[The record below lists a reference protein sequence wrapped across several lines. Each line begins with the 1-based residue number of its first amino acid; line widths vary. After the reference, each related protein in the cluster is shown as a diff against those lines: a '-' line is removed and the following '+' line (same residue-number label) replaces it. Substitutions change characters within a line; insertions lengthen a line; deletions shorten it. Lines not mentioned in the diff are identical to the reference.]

1 MLTNYINLTILRLSL
16 VEQSKYINNREV
28 PHEVVVEELKIMTPE
43 EKAKERLLKFQQAK
57 AKAEQAKSHGNFPKE
72 EVPEFKTC
80 VLSKDKPRIIR
91 LIGNSPLM
99 RESVYDGLIVKRAFV
114 KTDDDKWTTI
124 ILSDD
129 RDNPVNKLWRT
140 IIGKYTYDKENKTKI
155 YANKGK
161 PSFERFI
168 RNGKKPEDCL
178 ASEKGMMTDTFYLF
192 NCLDRTD
199 DWCKENKHTKLLC
212 WDSTTKEVDGKT
224 VEYPTYGIKP
234 SLYNNIFD
242 EQCTALNRMY
252 DEFDVVVK
260 RLSKKLGDSWIQVF
274 SPEEKSKISQIGLD
288 PNKVT
293 MNYLSEEEESYEKY
307 KLEDIPFVSRPTS
320 ASYVNRVLS
329 KLIQQADIDFGTNL
343 KEDFAEWIEKE
354 KAEWEAKKAE
364 TKETESAEDT
374 STKVESENEEVTEET
389 TSTETPSFDS
399 MENVETEESSDDE
412 LPSEVEEPT
421 PTAPIQKVT
430 KVAKVAKFDPMSL
443 VDKFPAIANMREE
456 DIKLITGYN
465 SETDKFTYSVDENN
479 LCMCP
484 SCERDIPDPWA
495 SCVCGVSF
503 ES

>member
-1 MLTNYINLTILRLSL
+1 
-16 VEQSKYINNREV
+16 
-28 PHEVVVEELKIMTPE
+28 MTPE

-57 AKAEQAKSHGNFPKE
+57 AKAEQAKNHSSFPKE
-72 EVPEFKTC
+72 EVPDFKTC
-80 VLSKDKPRIIR
+80 VLFKDKPRIIR

-99 RESVYDGLIVKRAFV
+99 REEPTDPIIVKRAFV

-320 ASYVNRVLS
+320 VGYVLRVLG
-329 KLIQQADIDFGTNL
+329 KLIKACDLDFGTNL
-343 KEDFAEWIEKE
+343 YEEFVEYAEKE
-354 KAEWEAKKAE
+354 KKEWEAKKAE
-364 TKETESAEDT
+364 TKETESTEDT
-374 STKVESENEEVTEET
+374 STEVESEDEITEET
-389 TSTETPSFDS
+389 TSSETPSFDS
-399 MENVETEESSDDE
+399 METVETESSDDEE
-412 LPSEVEEPT
+412 LPSEVEEPA
-421 PTAPIQKVT
+421 PTVT
-430 KVAKVAKFDPMSL
+430 KKVVKTAKTVFDPLSL
-443 VDKFPAIANMREE
+443 KSEFPYIDKLRAE
-456 DIKLITGYN
+456 DLALITGYN
-465 SETDKFTYSVDENN
+465 SETNELTFKEGTDLAE
-479 LCMCP
+479 CP
-484 SCERDIPDPWA
+484 CGCTIGDPFQSCPK
-495 SCVCGVSF
+495 CGAVF
-503 ES
+503 G

>member
-91 LIGNSPLM
+91 LLGNSPLM
-99 RESVYDGLIVKRAFV
+99 RESVYDPLIVKRAFV

-320 ASYVNRVLS
+320 VGYVLRVLG
-329 KLIQQADIDFGTNL
+329 KLIKACDLDFGTNL
-343 KEDFAEWIEKE
+343 YEEFVEYAEKE
-354 KAEWEAKKAE
+354 KKEWEAKKAE
-364 TKETESAEDT
+364 TKETESTEDT
-374 STKVESENEEVTEET
+374 STEVESEDEITEET
-389 TSTETPSFDS
+389 TSSETPSFDS
-399 MENVETEESSDDE
+399 METVETESSDDEE

-421 PTAPIQKVT
+421 STAPIQKVA

-443 VDKFPAIANMREE
+443 VNKFPAIANMREE
-456 DIKLITGYN
+456 DRKLITGYN
-465 SETDKFTYSVDENN
+465 SETDKFTYSVDENS
-479 LCMCP
+479 LCLCP
-484 SCERDIPDPWA
+484 NCNRDIPDPWTN
-495 SCVCGVSF
+495 CVCGVSF

>member
-1 MLTNYINLTILRLSL
+1 MAELSA
-16 VEQSKYINNREV
+16 
-28 PHEVVVEELKIMTPE
+28 E
-43 EKAKERLLKFQQAK
+43 EKAKQRLLKFQEAK
-57 AKAEQAKSHGNFPKE
+57 KKAEQAKSHGDFPKE

-91 LIGNSPLM
+91 LLGNSPLM
-99 RESVYDGLIVKRAFV
+99 RESVYDPLIVKRAFV

-192 NCLDRTD
+192 NCIDKTD
-199 DWCKENKHTKLLC
+199 SWCEENKHTKLLC

-293 MNYLSEEEESYEKY
+293 MNYLSEEEENYEKY

-320 ASYVNRVLS
+320 VGYVLRVLG
-329 KLIQQADIDFGTNL
+329 KLIKACDLDFGTNL
-343 KEDFAEWIEKE
+343 YEEFVEYAEKE
-354 KAEWEAKKAE
+354 KKEWESRKAE

-374 STKVESENEEVTEET
+374 STEVESENEEVTEET

-399 MENVETEESSDDE
+399 MENVETESSDDEE

-421 PTAPIQKVT
+421 PTAPIQKVA

-456 DIKLITGYN
+456 DRKLITGYN
-465 SETDKFTYSVDENN
+465 SETDKFTYSVDEND

-503 ES
+503 Q

>member
-1 MLTNYINLTILRLSL
+1 MAELSA
-16 VEQSKYINNREV
+16 
-28 PHEVVVEELKIMTPE
+28 E
-43 EKAKERLLKFQQAK
+43 EKAKQRLLKFQEAK
-57 AKAEQAKSHGNFPKE
+57 KKAEQAKSHGDFPKE
-72 EVPEFKTC
+72 EVPDFKT
-80 VLSKDKPRIIR
+80 VILNKDKPKIIR

-99 RESVYDGLIVKRAFV
+99 RESVYDPLIVKRAFV

-199 DWCKENKHTKLLC
+199 SWCEENKHTKLLC

-293 MNYLSEEEESYEKY
+293 MNYLSEEEENYEKY

-320 ASYVNRVLS
+320 VGYVLRVLG
-329 KLIQQADIDFGTNL
+329 KLIKACDLDFGTNL
-343 KEDFAEWIEKE
+343 YEEFVEYAEKE
-354 KAEWEAKKAE
+354 KKEWESRKAE
-364 TKETESAEDT
+364 TKETESTEDT
-374 STKVESENEEVTEET
+374 STEVESENEEVTEET
-389 TSTETPSFDS
+389 TSSETPSFDS

-421 PTAPIQKVT
+421 PTAPIQKVA

-456 DIKLITGYN
+456 DRKLITGYN
-465 SETDKFTYSVDENN
+465 SETDKFTYSVDEND

-503 ES
+503 Q

>member
-1 MLTNYINLTILRLSL
+1 MSKEYI
-16 VEQSKYINNREV
+16 YYREV
-28 PHEVVVEELKIMTPE
+28 LHIIVAEEKIMAELSAE
-43 EKAKERLLKFQQAK
+43 EKAKQRLLKFQEAK
-57 AKAEQAKSHGNFPKE
+57 KKAEQAKSHGDFPKE

-91 LIGNSPLM
+91 LLGNSPLM
-99 RESVYDGLIVKRAFV
+99 RESVYDPLIVKRAFV

-199 DWCKENKHTKLLC
+199 SWCEENKHTKLLC

-293 MNYLSEEEESYEKY
+293 MNYLSEEEENYEKY

-320 ASYVNRVLS
+320 VGYVLRVLG
-329 KLIQQADIDFGTNL
+329 KLIKACDLDFGTNL
-343 KEDFAEWIEKE
+343 YEEFVEYAEKE
-354 KAEWEAKKAE
+354 KKEWESRKAE
-364 TKETESAEDT
+364 TKETESTEDT
-374 STKVESENEEVTEET
+374 STEVESENEEVTEET

-421 PTAPIQKVT
+421 PTAPIQKVA

-456 DIKLITGYN
+456 DRKLITGYN
-465 SETDKFTYSVDENN
+465 SETDKFTYSVDEND

-503 ES
+503 Q

>member
-1 MLTNYINLTILRLSL
+1 
-16 VEQSKYINNREV
+16 
-28 PHEVVVEELKIMTPE
+28 MTAE

-91 LIGNSPLM
+91 LLGNSPLM
-99 RESVYDGLIVKRAFV
+99 REEPTDPIIVKRAFV

-199 DWCKENKHTKLLC
+199 NWCEENKHTKLLC

-320 ASYVNRVLS
+320 VGYVLRVLG
-329 KLIQQADIDFGTNL
+329 KLIKACDLDFGTNL
-343 KEDFAEWIEKE
+343 YEEFVEYAEKE
-354 KAEWEAKKAE
+354 KKEWESRKAE
-364 TKETESAEDT
+364 TKETESTEDT
-374 STKVESENEEVTEET
+374 SAEVESEDEITEET
-389 TSTETPSFDS
+389 TSSETPSFDS
-399 MENVETEESSDDE
+399 MKTVETESSDDEE

-421 PTAPIQKVT
+421 PTAPIQKVA

-443 VDKFPAIANMREE
+443 VDKFPAIVNMREE
-456 DIKLITGYN
+456 DRKLITGYN
-465 SETDKFTYSVDENN
+465 SETDKFTYSVDENS

>member
-1 MLTNYINLTILRLSL
+1 MAELSA
-16 VEQSKYINNREV
+16 
-28 PHEVVVEELKIMTPE
+28 E
-43 EKAKERLLKFQQAK
+43 EKAKQRLLKFQEAK
-57 AKAEQAKSHGNFPKE
+57 KKAEQAKSHGNFPKE

-91 LIGNSPLM
+91 LLGNSPLM
-99 RESVYDGLIVKRAFV
+99 REEPTDPIIVKRAFV

-320 ASYVNRVLS
+320 VGYVLRVLG
-329 KLIQQADIDFGTNL
+329 KLIKACDLDFGTNL
-343 KEDFAEWIEKE
+343 YEEFVEYAEKE
-354 KAEWEAKKAE
+354 KKEWEVKKAE
-364 TKETESAEDT
+364 TKETESTEDT
-374 STKVESENEEVTEET
+374 STEVESEDEITEET
-389 TSTETPSFDS
+389 TSSETPSFDS
-399 MENVETEESSDDE
+399 METVETESSDDEE

-421 PTAPIQKVT
+421 STAPIQKVA

-456 DIKLITGYN
+456 DRKLITGYN
-465 SETDKFTYSVDENN
+465 SETDKFTYSVDENS

-503 ES
+503 E

>member
-1 MLTNYINLTILRLSL
+1 MAELSA
-16 VEQSKYINNREV
+16 
-28 PHEVVVEELKIMTPE
+28 E
-43 EKAKERLLKFQQAK
+43 EKAKQRLLKFQEAK
-57 AKAEQAKSHGNFPKE
+57 KKAEQAKSHGNFPKE

-91 LIGNSPLM
+91 LLGNSPLM
-99 RESVYDGLIVKRAFV
+99 REEPTDPIIVKRAFV

-124 ILSDD
+124 IMSDD

-320 ASYVNRVLS
+320 VGYVLRVLG
-329 KLIQQADIDFGTNL
+329 KLIKACDLDFGTNL
-343 KEDFAEWIEKE
+343 YEEFVEYAEKE
-354 KAEWEAKKAE
+354 KKEWEVKKAE
-364 TKETESAEDT
+364 TKETESTEDT
-374 STKVESENEEVTEET
+374 STEVESEDEITEET
-389 TSTETPSFDS
+389 TSSETPSFDS
-399 MENVETEESSDDE
+399 METVETESSDDEE
-412 LPSEVEEPT
+412 LPSEVEEPA
-421 PTAPIQKVT
+421 PTVT
-430 KVAKVAKFDPMSL
+430 KKVVKTAKTVFDPLSL
-443 VDKFPAIANMREE
+443 KSEFPYIDKLRAE
-456 DIKLITGYN
+456 DLALITGYN
-465 SETDKFTYSVDENN
+465 SETNELTFKEGTDLAE
-479 LCMCP
+479 CP
-484 SCERDIPDPWA
+484 CGCTIGDPFQSCPK
-495 SCVCGVSF
+495 CGAVF
-503 ES
+503 G

>member
-1 MLTNYINLTILRLSL
+1 MAELSA
-16 VEQSKYINNREV
+16 
-28 PHEVVVEELKIMTPE
+28 E
-43 EKAKERLLKFQQAK
+43 EKAKQRLLKFQEAK
-57 AKAEQAKSHGNFPKE
+57 KKAEQAKSHGDFPKE

-91 LIGNSPLM
+91 LLGNSPLM
-99 RESVYDGLIVKRAFV
+99 RESVYDPLIVKRAFV

-192 NCLDRTD
+192 NCIDKTD
-199 DWCKENKHTKLLC
+199 SWCKENKHTKLLC

-293 MNYLSEEEESYEKY
+293 MNYLSEEEENYEKY

-320 ASYVNRVLS
+320 VGYVLRVLG
-329 KLIQQADIDFGTNL
+329 KLIKACDLDFGTNL
-343 KEDFAEWIEKE
+343 YEEFVEYAEKE
-354 KAEWEAKKAE
+354 KKEWESRKAE

-374 STKVESENEEVTEET
+374 STEVESENEEVTEET

-421 PTAPIQKVT
+421 PTAPIQKVA

-456 DIKLITGYN
+456 DRKLITGYN
-465 SETDKFTYSVDENN
+465 SETDKFTYSVDEND

-503 ES
+503 Q

>member
-1 MLTNYINLTILRLSL
+1 M
-16 VEQSKYINNREV
+16 
-28 PHEVVVEELKIMTPE
+28 
-43 EKAKERLLKFQQAK
+43 
-57 AKAEQAKSHGNFPKE
+57 
-72 EVPEFKTC
+72 
-80 VLSKDKPRIIR
+80 
-91 LIGNSPLM
+91 
-99 RESVYDGLIVKRAFV
+99 
-114 KTDDDKWTTI
+114 
-124 ILSDD
+124 
-129 RDNPVNKLWRT
+129 WRT

-192 NCLDRTD
+192 NCIDRTD
-199 DWCKENKHTKLLC
+199 SWCEENKHTKLLC

-320 ASYVNRVLS
+320 VGYVLRVLG
-329 KLIQQADIDFGTNL
+329 KLIKACDLDFGTNL
-343 KEDFAEWIEKE
+343 YEEFVEYAEKE
-354 KAEWEAKKAE
+354 KKEWEVKKAE
-364 TKETESAEDT
+364 TKETESTEDT
-374 STKVESENEEVTEET
+374 STEVESEDEITEET
-389 TSTETPSFDS
+389 TSSETPSFDS
-399 MENVETEESSDDE
+399 METVETESSDDEE
-412 LPSEVEEPT
+412 LPSEVEEPA
-421 PTAPIQKVT
+421 PTVT
-430 KVAKVAKFDPMSL
+430 KKVVKTAKTVFDPLSL
-443 VDKFPAIANMREE
+443 KSEFPYIDKLRAE
-456 DIKLITGYN
+456 DLALITGYN
-465 SETDKFTYSVDENN
+465 SETNELTFKEGTDLAE
-479 LCMCP
+479 CP
-484 SCERDIPDPWA
+484 CGCTIGDPFQSCPK
-495 SCVCGVSF
+495 CGAVF
-503 ES
+503 G

>member
-1 MLTNYINLTILRLSL
+1 MGISQKKKFLI
-16 VEQSKYINNREV
+16 SKLAFY
-28 PHEVVVEELKIMTPE
+28 
-43 EKAKERLLKFQQAK
+43 
-57 AKAEQAKSHGNFPKE
+57 PK
-72 EVPEFKTC
+72 
-80 VLSKDKPRIIR
+80 IIR

-99 RESVYDGLIVKRAFV
+99 RESVYDPLIVKRAFV

-192 NCLDRTD
+192 NCIDKTD
-199 DWCKENKHTKLLC
+199 SWCKENKHTKLLC

-293 MNYLSEEEESYEKY
+293 MNYLSEEEENYEKY

-320 ASYVNRVLS
+320 VGYVLRVLG
-329 KLIQQADIDFGTNL
+329 KLIKACDLDFGTNL
-343 KEDFAEWIEKE
+343 YEEFVEYAEKE
-354 KAEWEAKKAE
+354 KKEWESRKAE
-364 TKETESAEDT
+364 TKETESTEDT
-374 STKVESENEEVTEET
+374 STEVESENEEVTEET

-421 PTAPIQKVT
+421 PTAPIQKVA

-456 DIKLITGYN
+456 DRKLITGYN
-465 SETDKFTYSVDENN
+465 SETDKFTYSVDEND

-503 ES
+503 Q

>member
-1 MLTNYINLTILRLSL
+1 
-16 VEQSKYINNREV
+16 
-28 PHEVVVEELKIMTPE
+28 MTAE

-57 AKAEQAKSHGNFPKE
+57 AKAEQAKNHSSFPKE
-72 EVPEFKTC
+72 EVPDFKTC
-80 VLSKDKPRIIR
+80 VLSKDKPKIIR

-124 ILSDD
+124 MLSDE

-199 DWCKENKHTKLLC
+199 DWCEENKHTKLLC

-320 ASYVNRVLS
+320 VGYVLRVLG
-329 KLIQQADIDFGTNL
+329 KLIKACDLDFGTNL
-343 KEDFAEWIEKE
+343 YEEFVEYAEKE
-354 KAEWEAKKAE
+354 KKEWESRKAE

-374 STKVESENEEVTEET
+374 SAEVESEDEEVTEET

-399 MENVETEESSDDE
+399 METVETESSDDEE

-421 PTAPIQKVT
+421 PTVT
-430 KVAKVAKFDPMSL
+430 KKVVKTAKTVFDPLSL
-443 VDKFPAIANMREE
+443 KSEFPYIDKLRAE
-456 DIKLITGYN
+456 DLALITGYN
-465 SETDKFTYSVDENN
+465 SETNELTFKEGTDLAE
-479 LCMCP
+479 CP
-484 SCERDIPDPWA
+484 CGCTIGDPFQSCPK
-495 SCVCGVSF
+495 CGAVF
-503 ES
+503 G

>member
-1 MLTNYINLTILRLSL
+1 
-16 VEQSKYINNREV
+16 
-28 PHEVVVEELKIMTPE
+28 MTPE

-57 AKAEQAKSHGNFPKE
+57 AKAEQAKNHSSFPKE

-80 VLSKDKPRIIR
+80 VLSKDKPKIIR

-199 DWCKENKHTKLLC
+199 AWCEENKHTKLLC

-293 MNYLSEEEESYEKY
+293 MNYLSEEEENYEKY

-354 KAEWEAKKAE
+354 KKEWEAKKAE
-364 TKETESAEDT
+364 TKETESSEDT
-374 STKVESENEEVTEET
+374 STEVENEEVTEET

-399 MENVETEESSDDE
+399 MENVETEELSEDEE

-421 PTAPIQKVT
+421 PTAPIQKVA

-443 VDKFPAIANMREE
+443 KNTILPFVDKLTDEE
-456 DIKLITGYN
+456 RSHIIGLNDDGSVKFDDETALCPQCGHEISDSIN
-465 SETDKFTYSVDENN
+465 SA
-479 LCMCP
+479 CP
-484 SCERDIPDPWA
+484 F
-495 SCVCGVSF
+495 CGVEF
-503 ES
+503 C

>member
-1 MLTNYINLTILRLSL
+1 
-16 VEQSKYINNREV
+16 
-28 PHEVVVEELKIMTPE
+28 MTPE

-99 RESVYDGLIVKRAFV
+99 REEPTDPIIVKRAFV

-124 ILSDD
+124 IMSDD

-168 RNGKKPEDCL
+168 RNGKKLEDCL

-192 NCLDRTD
+192 NCIDRTD
-199 DWCKENKHTKLLC
+199 SWCEENKHTKLLC

-320 ASYVNRVLS
+320 VGYVLRVLG
-329 KLIQQADIDFGTNL
+329 KLIKACDLDFGTNL
-343 KEDFAEWIEKE
+343 YEEFVEYAEKE
-354 KAEWEAKKAE
+354 KKEWEVKKAE
-364 TKETESAEDT
+364 TKETESTEDT
-374 STKVESENEEVTEET
+374 STEVESEDEITEET
-389 TSTETPSFDS
+389 TSSETPSFDS
-399 MENVETEESSDDE
+399 METVETESSDDEE

-421 PTAPIQKVT
+421 STAPIQKVA

-456 DIKLITGYN
+456 DRKLITGYN
-465 SETDKFTYSVDENN
+465 SETDKFTYSVDENS

-503 ES
+503 E

>member
-1 MLTNYINLTILRLSL
+1 
-16 VEQSKYINNREV
+16 
-28 PHEVVVEELKIMTPE
+28 MTPE

-99 RESVYDGLIVKRAFV
+99 REEPTDPIIVKRAFV

-124 ILSDD
+124 IMSDD

-192 NCLDRTD
+192 NCLDKTD

-320 ASYVNRVLS
+320 VGYVLRVLG
-329 KLIQQADIDFGTNL
+329 KLIKACDLDFGTNL
-343 KEDFAEWIEKE
+343 YEEFVEYAEKE
-354 KAEWEAKKAE
+354 KKEWEVKKAE
-364 TKETESAEDT
+364 TKETESTEDT
-374 STKVESENEEVTEET
+374 STEVESEDEITEET
-389 TSTETPSFDS
+389 TSSETPSFDS
-399 MENVETEESSDDE
+399 METVETESSDDEE

-421 PTAPIQKVT
+421 PTAPIQKVA

-456 DIKLITGYN
+456 DRKLITGYN
-465 SETDKFTYSVDENN
+465 SETDKFTYSVDENS

-503 ES
+503 E

>member
-1 MLTNYINLTILRLSL
+1 MSKEYI
-16 VEQSKYINNREV
+16 YYREV
-28 PHEVVVEELKIMTPE
+28 LHIIVAEEKIMAELSAE
-43 EKAKERLLKFQQAK
+43 EKAKQRLLKFQEAK
-57 AKAEQAKSHGNFPKE
+57 KKAEQAKSHGDFPKE

-91 LIGNSPLM
+91 LLGNSPLM
-99 RESVYDGLIVKRAFV
+99 RESVYDPLIVKRAFV

-192 NCLDRTD
+192 NCIDKTD
-199 DWCKENKHTKLLC
+199 SWCKENKHTKLLC

-293 MNYLSEEEESYEKY
+293 MNYLSEEEENYEKY

-320 ASYVNRVLS
+320 VGYVLRVLG
-329 KLIQQADIDFGTNL
+329 KLIKACDLDFGTNL
-343 KEDFAEWIEKE
+343 YEEFVEYAEKE
-354 KAEWEAKKAE
+354 KKEWESRKAE

-374 STKVESENEEVTEET
+374 STEVESENEEVTEET

-421 PTAPIQKVT
+421 PTAPIQKVA

-456 DIKLITGYN
+456 DRKLITGYN
-465 SETDKFTYSVDENN
+465 SETDKFTYSVDEND

-503 ES
+503 Q

>member
-1 MLTNYINLTILRLSL
+1 
-16 VEQSKYINNREV
+16 
-28 PHEVVVEELKIMTPE
+28 
-43 EKAKERLLKFQQAK
+43 
-57 AKAEQAKSHGNFPKE
+57 
-72 EVPEFKTC
+72 
-80 VLSKDKPRIIR
+80 
-91 LIGNSPLM
+91 M
-99 RESVYDGLIVKRAFV
+99 RESVYDPLIVKRAFV

-199 DWCKENKHTKLLC
+199 SWCEENKHTKLLC

-293 MNYLSEEEESYEKY
+293 MNYLSEEEENYEKY

-320 ASYVNRVLS
+320 VGYVLRVLG
-329 KLIQQADIDFGTNL
+329 KLIKACDLDFGTNL
-343 KEDFAEWIEKE
+343 YEEFVEYAEKE
-354 KAEWEAKKAE
+354 KKEWESRKAE
-364 TKETESAEDT
+364 TKETESTEDT
-374 STKVESENEEVTEET
+374 STEVESENEEVTEET

-421 PTAPIQKVT
+421 PTAPIQKVA

-456 DIKLITGYN
+456 DRKLITGYN
-465 SETDKFTYSVDENN
+465 SETDKFTYSVDEND

-503 ES
+503 Q

>member
-1 MLTNYINLTILRLSL
+1 MAELSA
-16 VEQSKYINNREV
+16 
-28 PHEVVVEELKIMTPE
+28 E
-43 EKAKERLLKFQQAK
+43 EKAKQRLLKFQEAK
-57 AKAEQAKSHGNFPKE
+57 KKAEQAKSHGDFPKE

-91 LIGNSPLM
+91 LLGNSPLM
-99 RESVYDGLIVKRAFV
+99 REEPTDPIIVKRAFV

-192 NCLDRTD
+192 NCLDKTD

-260 RLSKKLGDSWIQVF
+260 RLSKKLGESWIQVF

-320 ASYVNRVLS
+320 VGYVLRVLG
-329 KLIQQADIDFGTNL
+329 KLIKACDLDFGTNL
-343 KEDFAEWIEKE
+343 YEEFVEYAEKE
-354 KAEWEAKKAE
+354 KKEWEAKKAE
-364 TKETESAEDT
+364 TKETESSEDA
-374 STKVESENEEVTEET
+374 STEVESEDEEVTEET

-456 DIKLITGYN
+456 DRKLITGYN
-465 SETDKFTYSVDENN
+465 SETDKFTYSVDENS

>member
-99 RESVYDGLIVKRAFV
+99 REEPTDPIIVKRAFV

-124 ILSDD
+124 IMSDD

-168 RNGKKPEDCL
+168 RNGKKAEDCL

-192 NCLDRTD
+192 NCIDRTD
-199 DWCKENKHTKLLC
+199 SWCEENKHTKLLC

-293 MNYLSEEEESYEKY
+293 MNYLTEDEESYEKY

-320 ASYVNRVLS
+320 ASYVNRVLNR
-329 KLIQQADIDFGTNL
+329 LIKQCDIDFGTNL
-343 KEDFAEWIEKE
+343 QEDFALWIEKE
-354 KAEWEAKKAE
+354 KKEWESRKAE

-374 STKVESENEEVTEET
+374 STEVESEDEVTE
-389 TSTETPSFDS
+389 ETPSFDS
-399 MENVETEESSDDE
+399 METVETEESSDDE

-421 PTAPIQKVT
+421 PTAPIQKVA

-456 DIKLITGYN
+456 DRKLITGYN
-465 SETDKFTYSVDENN
+465 SETDKFTYSVDENS

>member
-1 MLTNYINLTILRLSL
+1 MAELSA
-16 VEQSKYINNREV
+16 
-28 PHEVVVEELKIMTPE
+28 E
-43 EKAKERLLKFQQAK
+43 EKAKQRLLKFQEAK
-57 AKAEQAKSHGNFPKE
+57 KKAEQAKSHGDFPKE
-72 EVPEFKTC
+72 EVPDFKTC

-99 RESVYDGLIVKRAFV
+99 REEPTDPIIVKRAFV

-124 ILSDD
+124 IMSDD

-192 NCLDRTD
+192 NCLDKTD

-260 RLSKKLGDSWIQVF
+260 RLSKKLGESWIQVF

-320 ASYVNRVLS
+320 VGYVLRVLG
-329 KLIQQADIDFGTNL
+329 KLIKACDLDFGTNL
-343 KEDFAEWIEKE
+343 YEEFVEYAEKE
-354 KAEWEAKKAE
+354 KKEWEVKKAE
-364 TKETESAEDT
+364 TKETESTEDT
-374 STKVESENEEVTEET
+374 STEVESEDEITEET

-399 MENVETEESSDDE
+399 METVETESSDDEE

-421 PTAPIQKVT
+421 PTAPIQKVA

-456 DIKLITGYN
+456 DRKLITGYN
-465 SETDKFTYSVDENN
+465 SETDKFTYSVDENS

>member
-1 MLTNYINLTILRLSL
+1 
-16 VEQSKYINNREV
+16 
-28 PHEVVVEELKIMTPE
+28 MTPE

-57 AKAEQAKSHGNFPKE
+57 AKAEQAKNHSSFPKE
-72 EVPEFKTC
+72 EVPEFKT
-80 VLSKDKPRIIR
+80 VILNKDKPRIIR
-91 LIGNSPLM
+91 LLGNSPLM
-99 RESVYDGLIVKRAFV
+99 RESVYDPLIIKRAFV

-124 ILSDD
+124 IMSED
-129 RDNPVNKLWRT
+129 REHPVNKLWRT

-168 RNGKKPEDCL
+168 RNGKKAEDCL

-192 NCLDRTD
+192 NCLDRGD
-199 DWCKENKHTKLLC
+199 SWCQENKHTKLLC

-329 KLIQQADIDFGTNL
+329 KLIHQADIDFGTNL

-354 KAEWEAKKAE
+354 KKEWEAKKAE
-364 TKETESAEDT
+364 TKETESSEDT
-374 STKVESENEEVTEET
+374 STEVESEDEVTEET
-389 TSTETPSFDS
+389 TSETPNFDS
-399 MENVETEESSDDE
+399 MENIETEESSEDEE

-421 PTAPIQKVT
+421 PTTPIQKVA

-456 DIKLITGYN
+456 DRKLITGYN
-465 SETDKFTYSVDENN
+465 SETDKFTYSVDEND

-484 SCERDIPDPWA
+484 SCERDIPDPWTK
-495 SCVCGVSF
+495 CVCGVSF
-503 ES
+503 Q

>member
-1 MLTNYINLTILRLSL
+1 
-16 VEQSKYINNREV
+16 
-28 PHEVVVEELKIMTPE
+28 MTPE

-99 RESVYDGLIVKRAFV
+99 REEPTDPIIVKRAFV

-124 ILSDD
+124 IMSDD

-192 NCLDRTD
+192 NCIDRTD
-199 DWCKENKHTKLLC
+199 SWCEENKHTKLLC

-320 ASYVNRVLS
+320 VGYVLRVLG
-329 KLIQQADIDFGTNL
+329 KLIKACDLDFGTNL
-343 KEDFAEWIEKE
+343 YEEFVEYAEKE
-354 KAEWEAKKAE
+354 KKEWEVKKAE
-364 TKETESAEDT
+364 TKETESTEDT
-374 STKVESENEEVTEET
+374 STEVESEDEITEET
-389 TSTETPSFDS
+389 TSSETPSFDS
-399 MENVETEESSDDE
+399 METVETESSDDEE

-421 PTAPIQKVT
+421 PTAPIQKVA

-456 DIKLITGYN
+456 DRKLITGYN
-465 SETDKFTYSVDENN
+465 SETDKFTYSVDENS

-503 ES
+503 E